1 MNTTRS
7 TSLSGG
13 RLRTLY
19 AARLLAA
26 LALAA
31 LLLPGCG
38 RRHHRDYH
46 EGDIW
51 VDNQTHSTAVPTNE
65 DLLTFRVAG
74 FQDPFTGDLLG
85 GSVLGEDSARHIGTF
100 DEDYYDAEGDLE
112 LGQIIE
118 WFDVFVGDR
127 RDSYFVVE

>member
-1 MNTTRS
+1 MNIAS
-7 TSLSGG
+7 TPG
-13 RLRTLY
+13 RR
-19 AARLLAA
+19 ARRIPILPLVSA
-26 LALAA
+26 LALG
-31 LLLPGCG
+31 LMLVPGCG
-38 RRHHRDYH
+38 HRHRDYH

-51 VDNQTHSTAVPTNE
+51 VDNQTHATAVPTNE

-74 FQDPFTGDLLG
+74 FQDPFTGDLLS
-85 GSVLGEDSARHIGTF
+85 GSPVGEDTARYIGTF

-112 LGQIIE
+112 FGQIIE